1 MSYSNYEFEDFDNID
16 EFEYFEQ
23 GPSREDEENVD
34 DNDDNHDNNEEESS
48 LQSRRTSPAWKY
60 FNDQTSQHPGCPMSN
75 CIWKKYWN
83 FNFKTTLRI
92 YT

>member
-16 EFEYFEQ
+16 EFEHFEQ

-34 DNDDNHDNNEEESS
+34 DNDDNHNNNEEESS

-60 FNDQTSQHPGCPMSN
+60 FNDQTSQHPECPVCCKCQTVFGKNTGIS
-75 CIWKKYWN
+75 
-83 FNFKTTLRI
+83 TLK
-92 YT
+92 